1 MRSETMIDLRSDT
14 VTKPTVEMRKA
25 MAEAEVG
32 DDVYGEDP
40 TVNRLEEL
48 AAEMFNKEAALFV
61 ASGTMGNQVSIM
73 AHTQRGDEVILEAD
87 SHIFWYEAGAMS
99 VLSGVMPHPIKGNN
113 GAMDPEEVRRAIRP
127 KDIHFPRTS
136 LISIENTHNRS
147 GGRVVPLEN
156 FKAIYE
162 IAKQF
167 DMNVHIDGARI
178 FNAAIASNVPVKE
191 YAKYA
196 DSLMFCL
203 SKGLCAPVGS
213 IVVGSKEFIERAR
226 KARKILGGGM
236 RQAGVLAA
244 AGIVALTKMVDRLR
258 EDHENAKFL
267 AVKLRQIGY
276 MVNPEEVETNMV
288 ILRTDNLRVNA
299 HQLLKAMK
307 ERGVLAVA
315 FSDSSIRLVTHN
327 DVSRND
333 ILRALDVL
341 EKLFREFRL

>member
-1 MRSETMIDLRSDT
+1 MRSETLIDLRSDT

-267 AVKLRQIGY
+267 AVKLREIGY

-288 ILRTDNLRVNA
+288 FLRTDNLRVNA

>member
-1 MRSETMIDLRSDT
+1 MIDLRSDT
-14 VTKPTVEMRKA
+14 VTKPTAEMRKA

-40 TVNRLEEL
+40 TVNRLEGL
-48 AAEMFNKEAALFV
+48 AAEMFGKEAALFV

-99 VLSGVMPHPIKGNN
+99 VLSGVMPHPIKGKN
-113 GAMDPEEVRRAIRP
+113 GAMDPDEVRRAIRP

-136 LISIENTHNRS
+136 LISVENTHNRS
-147 GGRVVPLEN
+147 GGRVVPIEN

-162 IAKQF
+162 IAKEHEIS
-167 DMNVHIDGARI
+167 VHVDGARI
-178 FNAAIASNVPVKE
+178 FNASIASKVPVKE

-213 IVVGSKEFIERAR
+213 IVVGSKGFIERAR

-258 EDHENAKFL
+258 EDHENAKLL
-267 AVKLRQIGY
+267 AVKLKEIGY
-276 MVNPEEVETNMV
+276 AVNPEEVETNMV
-288 ILRTDNLRVNA
+288 ILRTDNLKVNA
-299 HQLLKAMK
+299 HQLLKKMK

-327 DVSRND
+327 DVSRSD
-333 ILRALDVL
+333 ILRALDVF